1 MDVINFRYRLNS
13 QPYAGEVDDVAV
25 QKFILSKETT
35 KIL

>member
-25 QKFILSKETT
+25 QKFIAEQRN
-35 KIL
+35 